1 MVPRSR
7 TPSPTSA
14 QGFHALRARSLEGL
28 GGSNPP
34 LSAKQSSQ
42 PTAQRTAPRQMLMH
56 FLPRSFVGSSG
67 FALGPTAANSP
78 GIAMLASGVDYC
90 GNPEPQRNPRR
101 ALSMNRSPV
110 AGCLREYERKQNNI
124 FCSGFSS
131 VRFSSLTLNSGVA
144 RTSPRRLG
152 PYGARYQILRPARGS
167 GGAKSAPL
175 CRPGGARLTNAGP
188 LFPSP
193 NGAYGPSEKSISSS
207 AVEVC
212 AMKLR
217 NHPKIDWIAIS
228 WERVENG
235 RFSTHPSGPNDELF
249 ERAEVRTSATE
260 DNYQLVE
267 IYCQDG
273 MVGRV
278 VGHNA
283 ETAQKL
289 CKLLNQ
295 RGLGKTIN
303 QICDLDVDT
312 DLTS

>member
-1 MVPRSR
+1 
-7 TPSPTSA
+7 
-14 QGFHALRARSLEGL
+14 
-28 GGSNPP
+28 
-34 LSAKQSSQ
+34 
-42 PTAQRTAPRQMLMH
+42 
-56 FLPRSFVGSSG
+56 
-67 FALGPTAANSP
+67 
-78 GIAMLASGVDYC
+78 
-90 GNPEPQRNPRR
+90 
-101 ALSMNRSPV
+101 
-110 AGCLREYERKQNNI
+110 
-124 FCSGFSS
+124 
-131 VRFSSLTLNSGVA
+131 
-144 RTSPRRLG
+144 
-152 PYGARYQILRPARGS
+152 
-167 GGAKSAPL
+167 
-175 CRPGGARLTNAGP
+175 
-188 LFPSP
+188 
-193 NGAYGPSEKSISSS
+193 
-207 AVEVC
+207 
-212 AMKLR
+212 MKLR

-267 IYCQDG
+267 IYCQGG

-295 RGLGKTIN
+295 RGLGKTIS